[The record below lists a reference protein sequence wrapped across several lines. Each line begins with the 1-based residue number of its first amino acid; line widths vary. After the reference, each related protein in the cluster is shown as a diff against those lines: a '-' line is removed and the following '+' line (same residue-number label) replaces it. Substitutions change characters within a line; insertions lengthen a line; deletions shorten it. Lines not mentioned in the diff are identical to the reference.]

1 MYGAHVY
8 SPVWSAEHVSLCCCV
23 ASSYAFNFVH
33 CVNSGTGLFQ
43 LFQIP
48 LMWYFFNFACLL
60 KNGSQSLWFSVSVKQ
75 ISLLI
80 FPTPSCYFLQYL
92 GWNRFV
98 NCVLCVLN
106 VYWLVQAMP
115 CPVLLPYYWLQCM
128 LELQWQLFFYGNDWC
143 FTQDLWFFS
152 YQIVKFV

>member
-23 ASSYAFNFVH
+23 ANSYEFNFLH

-60 KNGSQSLWFSVSVKQ
+60 KNDSQSLWLSVSVRQ

-80 FPTPSCYFLQYL
+80 FPTPSCYFLQYR

-98 NCVLCVLN
+98 YCVFWMCTGLSRQCLAQSFCLITDYSACLN
-106 VYWLVQAMP
+106 YNGS
-115 CPVLLPYYWLQCM
+115 C
-128 LELQWQLFFYGNDWC
+128 FSSDWC